1 MSTQLSDSQRLT
13 IGIDVGGTKIAGALI
28 ATSMQL
34 QEQQNPPT
42 IKSLASTP
50 AHLGVQAL
58 VRDIA
63 SIIQELTQLQD
74 ISDLKSEGI
83 HAIGIGTP
91 GRVNYQTG
99 TVDNIVNLDIT
110 HIELRQEIY
119 NLTGVPVYVE
129 NDVNAAALGANAI
142 IPTNNTPHTT
152 HTTSVFL
159 NLGTGLAAGVIRH
172 GTIDHGYS
180 NAIGEIGHIPLE
192 PHQWA
197 CPCGQIGCLE
207 TAGSGGAA
215 TRLWARDNPP
225 MPALIAKA
233 QQLNS
238 PDYEEAK
245 RTLQIIVNAI
255 VNSIIIIAVTIDPER
270 IIIGGGMA
278 KTGEPLLNVIMQ
290 SLQERA
296 SNSGFINSL
305 HLAKRVSLADSAQP
319 VGVIGAALLSQA
331 QDLHNSA
338 L

>member
-1 MSTQLSDSQRLT
+1 MSTPLSDSQRLT

-28 ATSMQL
+28 ATSMQS
-34 QEQQNPPT
+34 QEQHNPPT

-50 AHLGVQAL
+50 AHLGAQAL
-58 VRDIA
+58 IHDIA
-63 SIIQELTQLQD
+63 NIIRELTQLQD
-74 ISDLKSEGI
+74 ISVLKSQGI

-142 IPTNNTPHTT
+142 IPAGNTPHA
-152 HTTSVFL
+152 TSVFL

-197 CPCGQIGCLE
+197 CPCGQTGCLE

-233 QQLNS
+233 QQPNS

-278 KTGEPLLNVIMQ
+278 KTGEPLLQVITQ
-290 SLQERA
+290 GLRERA
-296 SNSGFINSL
+296 SDSGFINSL